1 HPTDVALAPNGSLY
15 IADSLNKR
23 IRRIGVDGIITTV
36 AGNGTSWPA
45 LNVDGLPATSVGLAM
60 PWGVAVAPDGRLYIA
75 DKVAN
80 LIYRVEPDGLIT
92 RVAGNGGTGFSGDG
106 GLAVN
111 ASLNQPTDIALGP
124 DGSLYIADSENNRIR
139 RVGIDGIIT
148 TVAGSGPLG
157 SLNGQSS
164 GDGGPATRAR
174 LNAPNPLAVPPHR
187 TP

>member
-1 HPTDVALAPNGSLY
+1 TTRLAASGTWGP
-15 IADSLNKR
+15 AA
-23 IRRIGVDGIITTV
+23 TV
-36 AGNGTSWPA
+36 EGR
-45 LNVDGLPATSVGLAM
+45 PATGVGRGM
-60 PWGVAVAPDGRLYIA
+60 PGGGAAAPDGRLYIA

-157 SLNGQSS
+157 SLNAQSS
-164 GDGGPATRAR
+164 GDR
-174 LNAPNPLAVPPHR
+174 
-187 TP
+187 